1 MKPIILLLLIACLKS
16 AAQTVVPFNSAR
28 WKITG
33 QEAVQEEYQ
42 GKQCLKLTNGRAVL
56 QDAAF
61 KNGIIEFDIAVTQAR
76 YFPGMGFR
84 TQDEN
89 NTEEFYL
96 RPHQS
101 GNPDALQYYPEYNG
115 DGAWQLYYGDGFN
128 NPHRILFDRWMH
140 VKLLVKDTA
149 AEIYLDNETTPALFI
164 KKLYRPVAAGMIM
177 LENVWLVAA
186 RYADFTYTATD
197 NVTLANKPQP
207 YPPLQPGTVTT
218 WQVSTA
224 FDEATIVDK
233 PLLSAVNT
241 RSLGWQTLPTDGR
254 GVADLSKLA
263 GTKQGANTV
272 FAKLVVESDKVQV
285 KKLSFGFSDRVRVY
299 CNGKLL
305 YSGEDVFQSR
315 DYRFLGTIGYWD
327 AVYLDLKKGKNEVWI
342 AVSED
347 YGGWGVMA
355 KLEDL

>member
-1 MKPIILLLLIACLKS
+1 MRLFILLLLIACLKT
-16 AAQTVVPFNSAR
+16 AAQTVIPFTSAR

-33 QEAVQEEYQ
+33 QEVVQEEYQ

-56 QDAAF
+56 QDANF
-61 KNGIIEFDIAVTQAR
+61 KNGVIEFDIAVTQAR

-84 TQDEN
+84 EQDEN

-101 GNPDALQYYPEYNG
+101 GNPDAIQYYPEYNG

-128 NPHRILFDRWMH
+128 NSHKIPFDRWMH

-149 AEIYLDNETTPALFI
+149 AEVYLDNETTPALFI
-164 KKLYRPVAAGMIM
+164 KKLYRPVATGMIM
-177 LENVWLVAA
+177 LENVWPNAV
-186 RYADFTYTATD
+186 RYADFIYTATD
-197 NVTLANKPQP
+197 DVTLANKPQP
-207 YPPLQPGTVTT
+207 YLPLPANVVTS
-218 WQVSTA
+218 WQVSNP
-224 FDEATIVDK
+224 FDEALIVNK

-241 RSLGWQTLPTDGR
+241 SALSWQTLHTDGR
-254 GVADLSKLA
+254 GIADLSILA

-272 FAKLVVESDKVQV
+272 FTKLVIESDKAQV
-285 KKLSFGFSDRVRVY
+285 KKLSFGFSDRARVY

-305 YSGEDVFQSR
+305 YSGEDVFLSR

-342 AVSED
+342 AISED